1 MPDNVS
7 VPPLMPRLPFVP
19 LNTPLKVLLALVSV
33 KALLPKVVLP
43 APDKFLMVAPL
54 VVLEISNVPALFTPL
69 LLAIEPDPVKAKVE
83 PAPIV
88 VEPV

>member
-43 APDKFLMVAPL
+43 APDKLLMAALL
-54 VVLEISNVPALFTPL
+54 VLLEISSMPALATL
-69 LLAIEPDPVKAKVE
+69 LLAIDPAPDKAKVE
-83 PAPIV
+83 PLSIV
-88 VEPV
+88 VGPV

>member
-1 MPDNVS
+1 MPDKVS
-7 VPPLMPRLPFVP
+7 VPPVMARLPFVP

-43 APDKFLMVAPL
+43 APDKLLMTAPL
-54 VVLEISNVPALFTPL
+54 VLLEISNVPALFTPL
-69 LLAIEPDPVKAKVE
+69 LLAIEPEPDKAKVD
-83 PAPIV
+83 PVPIV